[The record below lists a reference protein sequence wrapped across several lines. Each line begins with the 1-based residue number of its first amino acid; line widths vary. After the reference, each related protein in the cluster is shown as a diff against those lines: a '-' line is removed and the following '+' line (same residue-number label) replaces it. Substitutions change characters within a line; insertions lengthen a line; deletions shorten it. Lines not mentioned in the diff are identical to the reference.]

1 MTTEIYADTLFIV
14 NFSMD
19 FLSLYITG
27 KLTHS
32 PIRSKRMMLAA
43 AIGAIFATVSVVF
56 DSGDAVSRILW
67 TAAFIVCAL
76 LMCRISYSLGPKRLV
91 PVFVAVNLGLGG
103 LMSLLFGLARRNGLT
118 ISGGDTAASPLM
130 FMVFALISGAV
141 SLVYGRLR
149 MFGAKRK
156 EVTSLITIFGNTV
169 SAKLLSDSGNLLCD
183 PISSKP
189 VIILSP
195 DIFGDKI
202 PDSLKTGEPDFG
214 VLGEK
219 LGAKLR
225 LIPAQ
230 GVTGKRLLA
239 GVVPDKVIID
249 GNEVDAIIA
258 LADGSYDGCDG
269 IVPEILVN

>member
-19 FLSLYITG
+19 FLSLFITG

-32 PIRSKRMMLAA
+32 PIKSRRILLAA
-43 AIGAIFATVSVVF
+43 ALGAIFATVSVVF

-67 TAAFIVCAL
+67 LTAFATCAL
-76 LMCRISYSLGPKRLV
+76 TMCRISYSVGLKKLL
-91 PVFVAVNLGLGG
+91 PVFIAVNLGLGG
-103 LMSLLFGLARRNGLT
+103 LMSLLFGLARRSGLT
-118 ISGGDTAASPLM
+118 MSGGDNSASPLM
-130 FMVFALISGAV
+130 FLVFALISGVV

-149 MFGAKRK
+149 MFGTKRK
-156 EVTSLITIFGNTV
+156 EVTSQITVLGNTV
-169 SAKLLSDSGNLLCD
+169 SARLLSDSGNLLCD

-202 PDSLKTGEPDFG
+202 PETIKSGDPDYSTLEFETGT
-214 VLGEK
+214 
-219 LGAKLR
+219 KLR
-225 LIPAQ
+225 LIP
-230 GVTGKRLLA
+230 
-239 GVVPDKVIID
+239 
-249 GNEVDAIIA
+249 A